1 MRRYITIFL
10 WFGATALFSQKYYG
24 LYRSNYSGSLG
35 IQENPAVFTSQ
46 KIKWDA
52 NLFGFGV
59 GFYTQTGFIANES
72 GLSLLSGQKEVKN
85 ASDSIPSNYNPDKQ
99 ALFYMNN
106 PTSNYVGLMMN
117 MVVHG
122 PSLVFRVKDFSFG
135 FFTNARLAFSA
146 PDVPAFFNYY
156 DLKNIVDFSK
166 RQVNPFDV
174 SFMQWTEIGLHAGKK
189 FQIGNSGHEIS
200 IGANVKY
207 LMGYEAGYI
216 ANKSNFN
223 FVKIQDSIIT
233 GSSNVEIGF
242 STGKSTNLND
252 YKYTQNGKGY
262 GLDLGVEYLVPQS
275 DVDEEEFP
283 TEYAMKI
290 GASIKDIGAI
300 QFDKNAQVHKYVIS
314 SATSVPT
321 KYLNGSKYIDDIV
334 QTSSSIVYDDPL
346 ASQVSQ
352 SFSMA
357 LPTTLNLMVD
367 YRVLKH
373 VFASASIQR
382 RITFGERQ
390 VLAINM
396 MGIVPRFE
404 KRWLEIGLPL
414 SFIEDKMFG
423 LGAYIRLG
431 FLTIGSDQLNALL
444 FKQSKLN
451 SADFYLALKI
461 NPFRSKP
468 KEESFESFG
477 SSNGKRKGDYGCYKF

>member
-1 MRRYITIFL
+1 MRRYIIIIL
-10 WFGATALFSQKYYG
+10 WLGSTVLFSQKYYG

-35 IQENPAVFTSQ
+35 IQDNPAVFTSQ

-52 NLFGFGV
+52 NLVGFGI

-72 GLSLLSGQKEVKN
+72 GLSLINGQKEVKN
-85 ASDSIPSNYNPDKQ
+85 ASDSLPANYNPDKQ

-106 PTSNYVGLMMN
+106 PTSSYVGLMFN
-117 MVVHG
+117 TVVHG

-135 FFTNARLAFSA
+135 FFTNARAAFSA
-146 PDVPAFFNYY
+146 SDIPAFFNYY

-166 RQVNPFDV
+166 RQVDPFSV
-174 SFMQWTEIGLHAGKK
+174 GFMQWSEIGINAAKK
-189 FQIGNSGHEIS
+189 IPIGNSGHEIS
-200 IGANVKY
+200 IGANFKY
-207 LMGYEAGYI
+207 LMGFEAGYI

-242 STGKSTNLND
+242 STGKFTNLND

-275 DVDEEEFP
+275 DADEEEYP

-300 QFDKNAQVHKYVIS
+300 QYDKNAQVHKYVIS

-357 LPTTLNLMVD
+357 LPTSLNLTVD
-367 YRVLKH
+367 YRAIEH
-373 VFASASIQR
+373 VFVNASIQR
-382 RITFGERQ
+382 RIVLGERQ
-390 VLAINM
+390 VLAMNF
-396 MGIVPRFE
+396 MGIVPRYE
-404 KRWLEIGLPL
+404 KRWFEIGMPL
-414 SFIEDKMFG
+414 SFIEDKIFG

-431 FLTIGSDQLNALL
+431 FLTVGSDQLNALL
-444 FKQSKLN
+444 FKQTKLN

-461 NPFRSKP
+461 NPFRSRP
-468 KEESFESFG
+468 KEESYESFG
-477 SSNGKRKGDYGCYKF
+477 SSNGKRKKDYGCYKF